1 MSFSSPWWLLLLL
14 LVPLVV
20 ILHALTF
27 RWRSIQA
34 SSLLFWNEILKDR
47 RASLRIRRVL
57 QSLALLLQV
66 LAVALLALALGGPLL
81 AGLKRGGSQD
91 VILVLDATASMQARE
106 GARTRWDDARGR
118 GLSMVSGLRGG
129 ARMAVVLAE
138 KSPRLLSPFTTDKSA
153 LRRLLES
160 ARATDEPG
168 DVSSSMLFAMS
179 LRDPRRGGRVVLE
192 TDGAFDGLPGVDTS
206 LPWVTVETVGTRQ
219 DNVGITDMAFRQ
231 SSEDGE
237 YQLFLA
243 VLNAGRTETA
253 VPLVVRAGGKDVVRR
268 TLAIGAGQRDA
279 VTIPWTG
286 PTTGRVTATLP
297 VNDALGIDDSAY
309 ADFSPARRLLVLLVG
324 PQPRFIQQALQ
335 SLPGVTVST
344 EDTAGGGERA
354 DVVAYVGVQPP
365 PLLKGNFI
373 LFQAVPPNFPVRI
386 SGPLKAPPVTGWSRN
401 DPLLDSVS
409 LAETRIAQAMQLDPG
424 PGFSVLAASG
434 ASPLLLSWDHAG
446 VKALLFAFDPRA
458 SDLPLRPSFPVL
470 LANALSW
477 FFPDWLEPQADQ
489 GQAGEPRVIP
499 TGGAA
504 SVVVVKPDG
513 RSVMLSADG
522 PSVTFF
528 STDEAGYYRVD
539 AGGAASEFAVN
550 LASRAETDISPR
562 FASPAA
568 RPEPGQRSAV
578 PAPVWPAIAAVVL
591 FLLLLE
597 WLVWLWRPGRAST
610 S

>member
-1 MSFSSPWWLLLLL
+1 MSFSSPGWLLLLL

-27 RWRSIQA
+27 RWRSIPA
-34 SSLLFWNEILKDR
+34 SSLLFWNQVLKDR

-66 LAVALLALALGGPLL
+66 LAVAFLAVALSGPLL

-91 VILVLDATASMQARE
+91 VVLVLDATASMQARE
-106 GARTRWDDARGR
+106 GGNTRWDVARAR
-118 GLSMVSGLRGG
+118 ALSLAAGLRGG

-138 KSPRLLSPFTTDKSA
+138 KSPTLLCPFTTDRNT

-160 ARATDEPG
+160 ARAMDEPG
-168 DVSSSMLFAMS
+168 DVASSMLFGMS

-192 TDGAFDGLPGVDTS
+192 TDGAFDALPGVDTS
-206 LPWVTVETVGTRQ
+206 LPWVTVDTVGTRQ

-231 SSEDGE
+231 SSETGE

-243 VLNAGRTETA
+243 VLNAGRTETT
-253 VPLVVRAGGKDVVRR
+253 VPLIVRAGGKDVLRQ
-268 TLAIGAGQRDA
+268 TLIIGAGQRDA

-286 PTTGRVTATLP
+286 PTTGRVTATLLAH
-297 VNDALGIDDSAY
+297 DALPVDDSAY
-309 ADFSPARRLLVLLVG
+309 AVFSSARRLQVLLVG

-335 SLPGVTVST
+335 SLPGVTVSA
-344 EDTAGGGERA
+344 EDAPVGGEQA
-354 DVVAYVGVQPP
+354 DVIVYAGVQPP

-373 LFQAVPPNFPVRI
+373 LFQSIPPDLPVRAT
-386 SGPLKAPPVTGWSRN
+386 GLLPAPPVTGWSRN
-401 DPLLDSVS
+401 NPLLDSVS
-409 LAETRIAQAMQLDPG
+409 LADTRIAQALNLDPG

-434 ASPLLLSWDHAG
+434 TSPLLLSWDHAG

-458 SDLPLRPSFPVL
+458 SDLPLRSGFPIL

-489 GQAGEPRVIP
+489 VQAGDPRVIP

-504 SVVVVKPDG
+504 SVTVVKPDG
-513 RSVMLSADG
+513 RSVTLSADG
-522 PSVTFF
+522 PSVAFF
-528 STDEAGYYRVD
+528 STDEVGYYQVD
-539 AGGAASEFAVN
+539 AGGTTGEFAVN
-550 LASRAETDISPR
+550 LASRSETDISPR
-562 FASPAA
+562 LVIPAP
-568 RPEPGQRSAV
+568 RPEPGHQAGL
-578 PAPVWPAIAAVVL
+578 PTPVWPAVAAVVL
-591 FLLLLE
+591 LLLFLE